1 MLKEILFLDIYYP
14 LSFLFLILSFLSY
27 FLKEEKRINYLGFLL
42 VSLIL
47 TFLFYSFLLSLL
59 QYFLWKNNN
68 FSKFLLPPY
77 TPFSYFLNYV
87 FFNFFRDLIFRL
99 LGFLLVF
106 NFLYLIFFTLKRD
119 PFYDDEKYFILLSS
133 LLFSFPYNFFFI
145 FISFF
150 ILLLMATLSILFKKR
165 KEYYSFRFFWLPLS
179 LLILILE
186 IPLYKKFFFLI
197 QMKP

>member
-27 FLKEEKRINYLGFLL
+27 FFKEEKRINYLGFLL

-47 TFLFYSFLLSLL
+47 TFLFYSFLLSFL

-68 FSKFLLPPY
+68 FSKFLLPPH
-77 TPFSYFLNYV
+77 TSFSYFLNYV

-106 NFLYLIFFTLKRD
+106 TFLYLIFFTFKRD
-119 PFYDDEKYFILLSS
+119 PFYDDEKYFILISS

-150 ILLLMATLSILFKKR
+150 ILLLMATLSILFKKG

-197 QMKP
+197 QLKP